1 MSRVTAF
8 VLIVCLVCAAGAGT
22 VLVTDTAAA
31 TSGPKHEATD
41 QRDEPTNLKHEAT
54 NLKHEAADPSDTAAG
69 SPAKNPRIVSV
80 YPNPV
85 AHGDAGEHVTLW
97 IPPDRGPLV
106 LTDGQTTITVAGNVS
121 GWVVVTDGSGRAPAN
136 SEHGGASVE
145 GARESPQGHNKTT
158 RGHANRDPHRLTAS
172 GLTLANSGGQ
182 LRLRTPDGRTHHIAT
197 YGDAP
202 EGERWITTTATW
214 QPLGYE
220 PREPRQYEH
229 ANATVFTLPDA
240 TSVPQST
247 LQGADE
253 RIFLAGYT
261 LTSEAVVETLL
272 AARQRGVRVRVL
284 LERSPV
290 GGMTRRQAAALDRL
304 TAAGVEVRLL
314 GGPRSRFSYHHAKY
328 AVVDEQALV
337 LTENWKPAG
346 TGGHGSR
353 GWGVTS
359 TDSDL
364 ASGLAALFVRDAES
378 VDAMEWSTFRQG
390 RTFAEANA
398 ATGEYPS
405 EIAPES
411 VRVDSVRLL
420 TAPGNAETE
429 MVAEIDSAT
438 ESVLVVQSSIER
450 DSPLVEASIRAA
462 SRGVE
467 VRILLSDAW
476 YVADDNRDSVA
487 ALNDHADR
495 RGLPLTARIDRPR
508 GQYEKIHAKGLV
520 VDRET
525 AYVGSLNWNSQAAAR
540 NREVVLELRG
550 EQAAGYFANA
560 FETDWKRGSDRLP
573 VGLTVATLVAV
584 VVAAAVAR
592 RQISFGDG
600 TPIALAGDQH
610 HGPEKGEP

>member
-8 VLIVCLVCAAGAGT
+8 VFIVCLVCTAGAGT
-22 VLVTDTAAA
+22 VLVTETTAA
-31 TSGPKHEATD
+31 TSGPTTD
-41 QRDEPTNLKHEAT
+41 
-54 NLKHEAADPSDTAAG
+54 
-69 SPAKNPRIVSV
+69 NPQIVSV

-106 LTDGQTTITVAGNVS
+106 LTDGQTTVTVARNIS
-121 GWVVVTDGSGRAPAN
+121 GWVVVADGSKGLALSREYRKAGGEETPGSADGH
-136 SEHGGASVE
+136 SEATG
-145 GARESPQGHNKTT
+145 
-158 RGHANRDPHRLTAS
+158 GHATREPHRLTAS

-182 LRLRTPDGRTHHIAT
+182 LRLRTPDGRTRHIAT

-202 EGERWITTTATW
+202 EGERWITATATW
-214 QPLGYE
+214 QPLGYN
-220 PREPRQYEH
+220 PREPQQYER

-240 TSVPQST
+240 PSIPHST
-247 LQGADE
+247 LQEADE
-253 RIFLAGYT
+253 RILLAGYT

-272 AARQRGVRVRVL
+272 AAHQRGVRVRVL

-290 GGMTRRQAAALDRL
+290 GGMTRQQAAALDRL

-346 TGGHGSR
+346 TGGQGSR
-353 GWGVTS
+353 GWGVKS
-359 TDSDL
+359 TDPDL
-364 ASGLAALFVRDAES
+364 AAGLTTLFVRDAGS
-378 VDAMEWSTFRQG
+378 IDATGWSAFRQG
-390 RTFAEANA
+390 RTFAEASA
-398 ATGEYPS
+398 TTGEYPS

-411 VRVDSVRLL
+411 VRVDSIRLL

-429 MVAEIDSAT
+429 MVAEIDNAT
-438 ESVLVVQSSIER
+438 ESVVVLQSSIER

-462 SRGVE
+462 SRGVK

-476 YVADDNRDSVA
+476 YVAEDNRDSVA

-525 AYVGSLNWNSQAAAR
+525 AYVGSLNWNSQAGDR

-550 EQAAGYFANA
+550 EHAAGYFAGA

-573 VGLTVATLVAV
+573 VGLAVAAVVAV
-584 VVAAAVAR
+584 AVAAAVAR
-592 RQISFGDG
+592 RRISFGDG
-600 TPIALAGDQH
+600 TPVAFAGNRYDD
-610 HGPEKGEP
+610 PRKGKS